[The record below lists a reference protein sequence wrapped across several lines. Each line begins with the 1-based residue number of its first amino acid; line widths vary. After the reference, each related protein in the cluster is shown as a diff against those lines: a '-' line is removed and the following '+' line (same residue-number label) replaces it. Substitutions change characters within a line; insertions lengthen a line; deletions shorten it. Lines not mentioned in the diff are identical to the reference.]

1 MLFLHGLALIEAESP
16 EEKKI
21 IFPEVAERPAEAP
34 ATSWKN
40 IFLTKACSGKRDW
53 LQKKLKNIE
62 RFIFMRV
69 FKFGG
74 ASVKDADGVK
84 NVVSVLQKVGFKDV
98 LLVVSAMG
106 KTTNA
111 LELVIKNYF
120 DASPELQSSVQDVK
134 KYHNQILL
142 DLFDD
147 ENHAVFADVTA
158 LFQDLEQFLKG
169 NKSPNYNF
177 VYDQIVS
184 FGEIISTK
192 IISHYFDFCG
202 LKNDWLDVRNFIKTD
217 TTYRDAV
224 VNWDLTQENIS
235 KKVNKNVLNI
245 TQGFIGSDE
254 NNFTTTLGRE
264 GSDYTAAIFAYCLN
278 AESVT
283 IWKDVPG
290 VMNADPRFFEN
301 AALLNQIS
309 YREAI
314 ELAFY
319 GATVIHPKTLQ
330 PLQRKEIPLYVKSF
344 LNPELPGTSVSK
356 GADLEPHLPCFIVK
370 KEQLLISLSSIDFS
384 FIMEENISEIFG
396 LFHQYKMKVSLIQ
409 NSAIS
414 FSVCIEDKFG
424 NFGELKNVLSKK
436 FKVSYNDNVSL
447 YTIRHFNENASKIVE
462 KNKEILLKQISR
474 ETMQIVAK

>member
-1 MLFLHGLALIEAESP
+1 
-16 EEKKI
+16 
-21 IFPEVAERPAEAP
+21 
-34 ATSWKN
+34 
-40 IFLTKACSGKRDW
+40 
-53 LQKKLKNIE
+53 
-62 RFIFMRV
+62 MRI

-74 ASVKDADGVK
+74 ASVKDADGIK
-84 NVVSVLQKVGFKDV
+84 NVYSVLEKVGHEDT
-98 LLVVSAMG
+98 LLVISAMG

-111 LELVIKNYF
+111 LEIVIKNYF
-120 DASPELQSSVQDVK
+120 DKSPELHASLQDVK

-147 ENHAVFADVTA
+147 EENDVFFVVNSHFAD
-158 LFQDLEQFLKG
+158 LEYFLRS

-184 FGEIISTK
+184 YGEIISTT
-192 IISHYFDFCG
+192 IVSHYFNYARM
-202 LKNDWLDVRNFIKTD
+202 KNNWIDVRSFIKTD
-217 TTYRDAV
+217 NNYRDASV
-224 VNWDLTQENIS
+224 DWEKTQQLIS
-235 KKVNKNVLNI
+235 KGVKKKALNI
-245 TQGFIGSDE
+245 TQGFLGSDD

-290 VMNADPRFFEN
+290 VMNADPRYFEN
-301 AALLNQIS
+301 ALLLNQIS

-330 PLQRKEIPLYVKSF
+330 PLQKKEIPLFVKSF
-344 LNPELPGTSVSK
+344 INPLLPGTSVSK
-356 GADLEPHLPCFIVK
+356 GEDLEPQTPCYIVK
-370 KEQLLISLSSIDFS
+370 RDQLLLSLSSIDFS
-384 FIMEENISEIFG
+384 FIMEENISEIFA
-396 LFHQYKMKVSLIQ
+396 LFHQFKIKVSLIQ

-424 NFGELKNVLSKK
+424 NFNELKNILSKK
-436 FKVSYNDNVSL
+436 FKVSYNEKVSL
-447 YTIRHFNENASKIVE
+447 FTIRHFNKEAAEIVE
-462 KNKEILLKQISR
+462 KDKTVLLKQISS
-474 ETMQIVAK
+474 ETMQVVTKE

>member
-1 MLFLHGLALIEAESP
+1 
-16 EEKKI
+16 
-21 IFPEVAERPAEAP
+21 
-34 ATSWKN
+34 
-40 IFLTKACSGKRDW
+40 
-53 LQKKLKNIE
+53 
-62 RFIFMRV
+62 MRV

-74 ASVKDADGVK
+74 ASVKDAAGVR
-84 NVVSVLQKVGFKDV
+84 NVYDVLQKVGYEDV

-111 LELVIKNYF
+111 LEVVIKNYF
-120 DASPELQSSVQDVK
+120 DKSKELQASVQEVK
-134 KYHNQILL
+134 KYHNEILM
-142 DLFDD
+142 DLFED
-147 ENHAVFADVTA
+147 EKHVVFKNVTTLFAELEYFLNH
-158 LFQDLEQFLKG
+158 

-184 FGEIISTK
+184 FGELISTT
-192 IISHYFDFCG
+192 ILGHYMNYRDI
-202 LKNDWLDVRNFIKTD
+202 KTNWIDVRDFIKTD
-217 TTYRDAV
+217 SNYRDAEV
-224 VNWDLTQENIS
+224 DWDLTQQNIS
-235 KKVNKNVLNI
+235 KNVKRKVLNV
-245 TQGFIGSDE
+245 TQGFLGSDE

-301 AALLNQIS
+301 ATLLNQIS

-344 LNPELPGTSVSK
+344 INPELPGTSVSK
-356 GADLEPHLPCFIVK
+356 GADLEPNLPCFIVK
-370 KEQLLISLSSIDFS
+370 KQQLLISLSSIDFS

-396 LFHQYKMKVSLIQ
+396 LFHHYKMKVSLIQ

-424 NFGELKNVLSKK
+424 NFNDLKNTLSKK
-436 FKVSYNDNVSL
+436 FKVSYNENVSL
-447 YTIRHFNENASKIVE
+447 YTIRHFDEKASQMVE
-462 KNKEILLKQISR
+462 QNKNVLLKQVSR
-474 ETMQIVAK
+474 ETMQIVTKEA

>member
-1 MLFLHGLALIEAESP
+1 MNLKLWIKYSIIEFE
-16 EEKKI
+16 I
-21 IFPEVAERPAEAP
+21 
-34 ATSWKN
+34 
-40 IFLTKACSGKRDW
+40 
-53 LQKKLKNIE
+53 
-62 RFIFMRV
+62 MRI

-74 ASVKDADGVK
+74 ASVKDAEGIK
-84 NVVSVLQKVGFKDV
+84 NVYDVLQKVGCENV

-111 LELVIKNYF
+111 LEIVIKNYF
-120 DASPELQSSVQDVK
+120 EKSSELYASVQEVK
-134 KYHNQILL
+134 KYHNQILI

-147 ENHAVFADVTA
+147 EDANVFFAVNSHFAH
-158 LFQDLEQFLKG
+158 LEYFLRS

-184 FGEIISTK
+184 YGELISTT
-192 IISHYFDFCG
+192 ILSHYMSS
-202 LKNDWLDVRNFIKTD
+202 KNIKTNWIDVRNFIKTD
-217 TTYRDAV
+217 NNYRDAN
-224 VNWDLTQENIS
+224 VNWELTQKNIS
-235 KKVNKNVLNI
+235 KNVKRKILNI
-245 TQGFIGSDE
+245 TQGFLGSDE

-290 VMNADPRFFEN
+290 VMNADPRYFEN
-301 AALLNQIS
+301 ASLLNQIS

-330 PLQRKEIPLYVKSF
+330 PLQKKEIPLFVKSF
-344 LNPELPGTSVSK
+344 INPTLAGTSVSK

-370 KEQLLISLSSIDFS
+370 KNQLLISLSSIDFA
-384 FIMEENISEIFG
+384 FIMEENISEIFA
-396 LFHQYKMKVSLIQ
+396 LLHQFKMKVSLIQ

-414 FSVCIEDKFG
+414 FSVCAEDKFEH
-424 NFGELKNVLSKK
+424 FKDLKTLLSKK
-436 FKVSYNDNVSL
+436 FKVAYNENVSL
-447 YTIRHFNENASKIVE
+447 YTIRHFDEKAAKMVE
-462 KNKEILLKQISR
+462 KNKTVLLKQVSR
-474 ETMQIVAK
+474 ETMQIVTKEN